1 MSSDNATALED
12 YQEHLEIKAAHWMFD
27 HVNDTDFE
35 SKWAA
40 IKEYVAWSAKET
52 ERDLNATRGR
62 DGKSFIQR
70 RAAATIE
77 KGA

>member
-35 SKWAA
+35 PVLSVNVNVVPSNV
-40 IKEYVAWSAKET
+40 IST
-52 ERDLNATRGR
+52 
-62 DGKSFIQR
+62 
-70 RAAATIE
+70 
-77 KGA
+77 